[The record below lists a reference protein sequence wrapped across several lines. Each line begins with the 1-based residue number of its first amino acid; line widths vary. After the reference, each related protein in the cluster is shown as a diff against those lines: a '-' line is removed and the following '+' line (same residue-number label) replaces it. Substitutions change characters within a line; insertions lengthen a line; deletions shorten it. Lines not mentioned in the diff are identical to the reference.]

1 MQYLHKSRCGRPEGV
16 ATQKKDDWSALI
28 GKRCISHQLKC
39 CKIASPGLAA
49 ARLVLTPCPLYPFLK
64 EPPVPSA
71 TARALATGVGCSQI
85 SIVPVILCGGTG
97 TRLWPLS
104 RASYPK
110 QYWPLA
116 GSGEDTLLQQTQQ
129 RLEGLPG
136 LAPPLL
142 ICNEDHRFIVA
153 EQMRQIG
160 VEPAGILLEPIGRNT
175 APAVAVAA
183 LQATAQGE
191 DPLLLV
197 LAADHVIRDVASF
210 RTTVVAGAAA
220 AEAGQLVTFG
230 IVPTAPETGYGYIEA
245 AQSLADTSAPVP
257 IARFLEKPDRATA
270 EACLATGRFTWN
282 SGMFLFK
289 ASAILAELERLAP
302 EVVSACRAA
311 LEQDSADLDFLR
323 LEREAFAG
331 CPNVAL
337 DVAVMEKTD
346 RGAVLSLDAGWSDV
360 GSWSALW
367 ETADQDGQGNVL
379 RGRVIHEGARNCYL
393 RSEHRLGVEDL
404 VVVETD
410 DVVLVAH
417 RDQAQDVKGIVGLL
431 EREGAPESKAHRKI
445 YRPWGSYDGVTEGER
460 WQVKRIVVNPGAS
473 LSLQMHHHRAEHWIV
488 VQGTAVVDK
497 DGRQELVGE
506 NQSTYI
512 PLGCRHRL
520 SNPGKI
526 PVELIEV
533 QSGPYLGEDDIVR
546 FEDCYGRSE
555 PSVLG
560 VAA

>member
-1 MQYLHKSRCGRPEGV
+1 M
-16 ATQKKDDWSALI
+16 A
-28 GKRCISHQLKC
+28 
-39 CKIASPGLAA
+39 
-49 ARLVLTPCPLYPFLK
+49 
-64 EPPVPSA
+64 PS
-71 TARALATGVGCSQI
+71 TL
-85 SIVPVILCGGTG
+85 VPVILCGGTG

-116 GSGEDTLLQQTQQ
+116 GRGEETLLQQTQL
-129 RLEGLPG
+129 RLQGLEG

-160 VEPAGILLEPIGRNT
+160 VDPAAIVLEPMGRNT

-183 LQATAQGE
+183 LQACAGGE

-197 LAADHVIRDVASF
+197 LAADHVIRDAERFRATVEAGRAS
-210 RTTVVAGAAA
+210 

-245 AQSLADTSAPVP
+245 AEPLAAAGSDATAIGTPVP
-257 IARFLEKPDRATA
+257 IQRFVEKPDRATA
-270 EACLATGRFTWN
+270 EGFLASGRFTWN
-282 SGMFLFK
+282 SGMFLFR
-289 ASAILAELERLAP
+289 ASAILAELERHAP
-302 EVVSACRAA
+302 QVVSACRSA
-311 LEQDSADLDFLR
+311 LELESTDLDFLR
-323 LEREAFAG
+323 LEREAFAH
-331 CPNVAL
+331 CPNVAI

-346 RGAVLSLDAGWSDV
+346 RGAVLPLAAGWSDV

-367 ETADQDGQGNVL
+367 ETADQDDHGNVL
-379 RGRVIHEGARNCYL
+379 RGRVISEDSRNCYL
-393 RSEHRLGVEDL
+393 RSEHRLVVGLGVEDL

-410 DVVLVAH
+410 DVVLVAQ
-417 RDQAQDVKGIVGLL
+417 RDRAQDVKTIVGLL
-431 EREGAPESKAHRKI
+431 ERAGAPESKAHRRI
-445 YRPWGSYDGVTEGER
+445 YRPWGSYDGITEGDR
-460 WQVKRIVVNPGAS
+460 WQVKKIVVNPGAC

-488 VQGTAVVDK
+488 VKGTALVEK
-497 DGRQELVGE
+497 EGQQELVGE

-512 PLGCRHRL
+512 PLGAKHRL

-526 PVELIEV
+526 PVEMIEV

-546 FEDCYGRSE
+546 FEDRYGRSDATGD
-555 PSVLG
+555 LTAQ
-560 VAA
+560 AALTSQPG

>member
-1 MQYLHKSRCGRPEGV
+1 MANSPSSPS
-16 ATQKKDDWSALI
+16 SAL
-28 GKRCISHQLKC
+28 
-39 CKIASPGLAA
+39 
-49 ARLVLTPCPLYPFLK
+49 
-64 EPPVPSA
+64 
-71 TARALATGVGCSQI
+71 
-85 SIVPVILCGGTG
+85 VPVILCGGTG

-116 GSGEDTLLQQTQQ
+116 GTGEDTLLQQTQQ
-129 RLEGLPG
+129 RLKGLPG
-136 LAPPLL
+136 LAAPLL

-153 EQMRQIG
+153 EQLRQIG
-160 VEPAGILLEPIGRNT
+160 VEPQAILLEPIGRNT

-183 LQATAQGE
+183 LQATAHGE

-197 LAADHVIRDVASF
+197 LAADHVIRDAATF
-210 RTTVVAGAAA
+210 RATVTAGMAA

-245 AQSLADTSAPVP
+245 AQSLLGANEPVP
-257 IARFLEKPDRATA
+257 IARFVEKPDRATA
-270 EACLATGRFTWN
+270 EQFLATGRFTWN

-302 EVVSACRAA
+302 EVVSACRSS
-311 LEQDSADLDFLR
+311 LEHDSADLDFLR
-323 LEREAFAG
+323 LEREAFAS
-331 CPNVAL
+331 CPSVAL
-337 DVAVMEKTD
+337 DVAVMERTD
-346 RGAVLSLDAGWSDV
+346 RGAVLPLEAGWSDV

-367 ETADQDGQGNVL
+367 ETADQDSDGNVL
-379 RGRVIHEGARNCYL
+379 RGRVISEGSSNCYL
-393 RSEHRLGVEDL
+393 RSEHRLVVGLGVEDL

-417 RDQAQDVKGIVGLL
+417 RDRAQEVKAIVGRL

-488 VQGTAVVDK
+488 VQGTAVVEK
-497 DGRQELVGE
+497 DGGRELVGE

-546 FEDCYGRSE
+546 FEDRYGRSDAS
-555 PSVLG
+555 PAPTLTPTLTPQ
-560 VAA
+560 

>member
-1 MQYLHKSRCGRPEGV
+1 MT
-16 ATQKKDDWSALI
+16 ATQS
-28 GKRCISHQLKC
+28 
-39 CKIASPGLAA
+39 
-49 ARLVLTPCPLYPFLK
+49 RL
-64 EPPVPSA
+64 
-71 TARALATGVGCSQI
+71 
-85 SIVPVILCGGTG
+85 VPVILCGGTG

-110 QYWPLA
+110 QYWALA
-116 GSGEDTLLQQTQQ
+116 GEGEETLLQQTHQ
-129 RLEGLPG
+129 RLEGIAG
-136 LAPPLL
+136 LQAPLL

-160 VEPAGILLEPIGRNT
+160 VEPAAILLEPMGRNT

-183 LQATAQGE
+183 LQATARGE

-197 LAADHVIRDVASF
+197 LAADHVIQNAAGF
-210 RTTVVAGAAA
+210 RSAVEAGMAA

-245 AQSLADTSAPVP
+245 AQPLTQTTPADASATAPVP
-257 IARFLEKPDRATA
+257 IARFVEKPDRATA
-270 EACLATGRFTWN
+270 EQFLASGRFTWN

-289 ASAILAELERLAP
+289 ASAILSELERLAP

-311 LEQDSADLDFLR
+311 LEHDSEDLDFQR

-331 CPNVAL
+331 CPSVAI
-337 DVAVMEKTD
+337 DVAVMERTD
-346 RGAVLSLDAGWSDV
+346 RGAVLPLNAGWSDV

-367 ETADQDGQGNVL
+367 ETAEQDAAGNVL
-379 RGRVIHEGARNCYL
+379 RGRVISEASSNCYL
-393 RSEHRLGVEDL
+393 RSEHRLVVGLGVENL

-417 RDQAQDVKGIVGLL
+417 RDRAQDVKTIVNLL
-431 EREGAPESKAHRKI
+431 EQDGAPESKAHRRI
-445 YRPWGSYDGVTEGER
+445 YRPWGSYDGITEGER
-460 WQVKRIVVNPGAS
+460 WQVKKIVVNPGAS

-488 VQGTAVVDK
+488 VQGTAVVER
-497 DGRQELVGE
+497 DGVEQLVGE

-512 PLGCRHRL
+512 PLGCKHRL

-526 PVELIEV
+526 PVEMIEV

-546 FEDCYGRSE
+546 FEDRYGRSNLT
-555 PSVLG
+555 PR
-560 VAA
+560 